1 MLTTHTHPH
10 TPLLV
15 RGVNRG
21 YKICTMKSWIY
32 PQFAGENLS
41 VYPHLHRKSSTCVYK
56 TMTYYYANGEL
67 NSFFK
72 NQKKPLGGGYTS
84 PFAQFKALQRIGD
97 IPIWRCIPSWI
108 VTQPLCIP
116 NIHVLQTHPHTLSFF
131 SSIDQSTCS
140 SKSYLSFVTAL
151 RKSSSPVLD
160 CLLQCTQCML
170 DCLLQCRAGSTGIQD

>member
-1 MLTTHTHPH
+1 MTSNDPYMTFDPITDTVTHAQTTWHHWTQVSLKSIKACVYSIPKHRVNNVNHTHPH

-15 RGVNRG
+15 RRVNRG

-72 NQKKPLGGGYTS
+72 NKKKTSRGGYTS
-84 PFAQFKALQRIGD
+84 PFA
-97 IPIWRCIPSWI
+97 
-108 VTQPLCIP
+108 
-116 NIHVLQTHPHTLSFF
+116 
-131 SSIDQSTCS
+131 
-140 SKSYLSFVTAL
+140 
-151 RKSSSPVLD
+151 
-160 CLLQCTQCML
+160 
-170 DCLLQCRAGSTGIQD
+170 